1 MLTNQSKAIYLN
13 NLVDPKFF
21 VKRSKA
27 EISSLTIRNHRKK
40 KVNIYKG
47 SSELVDIS
55 SSDEEP
61 ILEKAYIPLLRYE
74 IPTIA

>member
-40 KVNIYKG
+40 
-47 SSELVDIS
+47 
-55 SSDEEP
+55 
-61 ILEKAYIPLLRYE
+61 R
-74 IPTIA
+74 